1 MFAGVLAI
9 CLSIF
14 CYSWN
19 VFRIV
24 FCWIG
29 ISYNRINEI
38 RSSNQRCSAKK
49 VFLRRA
55 YTIKF
60 FFHDLEFFFSIEK
73 CENIS
78 GSEICV
84 AKYYSVCSHGHTIK
98 FHSCDHDNVSFIEKI
113 KNFHFCECAMFIRDR
128 RNTNW
133 TKNIVMAASVT
144 MNSTLYNP
152 EVLDPLLKF
161 VFKNWDIRQFI
172 ILLIIKKITLNYYPF
187 PQLSS
192 FFIL

>member
-1 MFAGVLAI
+1 MFCKKDVLKAGLYDKI
-9 CLSIF
+9 FLS
-14 CYSWN
+14 
-19 VFRIV
+19 RP
-24 FCWIG
+24 WI
-29 ISYNRINEI
+29 
-38 RSSNQRCSAKK
+38 
-49 VFLRRA
+49 
-55 YTIKF
+55 
-60 FFHDLEFFFSIEK
+60 FFSKEK
-73 CENIS
+73 CQNIS

-187 PQLSS
+187 AQLSS

>member
-1 MFAGVLAI
+1 MFCKKGVLKAGLYDKI
-9 CLSIF
+9 FLSRPWIF
-14 CYSWN
+14 LFERKVSKY
-19 VFRIV
+19 FRKRNLCCEIL
-24 FCWIG
+24 FSLFTR
-29 ISYNRINEI
+29 SYN
-38 RSSNQRCSAKK
+38 Q
-49 VFLRRA
+49 
-55 YTIKF
+55 
-60 FFHDLEFFFSIEK
+60 
-73 CENIS
+73 
-78 GSEICV
+78 
-84 AKYYSVCSHGHTIK
+84 
-98 FHSCDHDNVSFIEKI
+98 VSFIEKI

-187 PQLSS
+187 AQLSS